1 LETICDIYRRKKHEY
16 DCIVTVS
23 GGKDSHYQV
32 HIMKEKMGMNPLLL
46 NIDNYSWTKTGDHNF
61 YNISEAFGADIISLT
76 INRRA
81 AKIMTRAAFELY
93 GAPTLLW
100 DRAVYAWPITMA
112 LKLGIPLIV
121 YGENISYEYGG
132 KQAETPYAFEQIRNE
147 ATRPIDPTAWKGYG
161 LEPEDF
167 AQIEYPSDEVIKR
180 SGLTPI
186 YLSYFVKWDGRRNME
201 VAKRHGFRTL
211 GHEFTREGYIEDY
224 DQIDTAG
231 YLVHPWLKYPKYGHA
246 RATDVSCYWIR
257 TLRISREEGVE
268 YVKKHD
274 HLLDQ
279 KCLDDFLAFT
289 GYTDREFWAI
299 VDKFYN
305 PKLFD
310 RTPDGLWK
318 LKHGVWEVP
327 GGVEIE

>member
-1 LETICDIYRRKKHEY
+1 
-16 DCIVTVS
+16 
-23 GGKDSHYQV
+23 
-32 HIMKEKMGMNPLLL
+32 M
-46 NIDNYSWTKTGDHNF
+46 
-61 YNISEAFGADIISLT
+61 
-76 INRRA
+76 
-81 AKIMTRAAFELY
+81 
-93 GAPTLLW
+93 
-100 DRAVYAWPITMA
+100 
-112 LKLGIPLIV
+112 
-121 YGENISYEYGG
+121 
-132 KQAETPYAFEQIRNE
+132 
-147 ATRPIDPTAWKGYG
+147 
-161 LEPEDF
+161 EPEDF
-167 AQIEYPSDEVIKR
+167 AQIEYPSDEAIKR

-186 YLSYFVKWDGRRNME
+186 YLSYFLKWDGRRNME
-201 VAKRHGFRTL
+201 VAKRNGFRTL
-211 GHEFTREGYIEDY
+211 CHEFTREGYIEDY

-289 GYTDREFWAI
+289 GYTDKEFWDI

-327 GGVEIE
+327 GGVGIE